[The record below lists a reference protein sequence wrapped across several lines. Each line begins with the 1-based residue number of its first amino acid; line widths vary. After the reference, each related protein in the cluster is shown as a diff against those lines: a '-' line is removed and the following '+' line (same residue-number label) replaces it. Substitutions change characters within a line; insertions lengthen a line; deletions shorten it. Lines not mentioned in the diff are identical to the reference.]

1 VIINKAF
8 KKTNDE
14 SIQIYNAKQ
23 QPAELMITLII
34 DTNVWLDW
42 LLFTD
47 DCVLNLKQL
56 RSNNRIRIVA
66 THQMRAELEEVIHRA
81 EIGPKFIARSQFGS
95 LEAIMNEFDRLV
107 VLLHTP
113 QTVFDAPQCKD
124 GDDQIFLDLA
134 IAERA
139 DLISKDRAV
148 LAMAKKFKA
157 MYGVNVVTPRNFK
170 LD

>member
-1 VIINKAF
+1 VITNKAF

-14 SIQIYNAKQ
+14 SIQINNANEQ
-23 QPAELMITLII
+23 LADLMMTLIV

-42 LLFTD
+42 LLFND
-47 DCVLNLKQL
+47 DCVLELKQL
-56 RSNNRIRIVA
+56 HSKNRIRIIA

-81 EIGPKFIARSQFGS
+81 EIGPKFIARSQFS
-95 LEAIMNEFDRLV
+95 TLAAIMHEFDRLV
-107 VLLHTP
+107 VLLPTP
-113 QTVFDAPQCKD
+113 PTVFDAPQCKD

-134 IAERA
+134 IVESAN
-139 DLISKDRAV
+139 LISKDRAV

-157 MYGVNVVTPRNFK
+157 MYGVEVITPRNFR